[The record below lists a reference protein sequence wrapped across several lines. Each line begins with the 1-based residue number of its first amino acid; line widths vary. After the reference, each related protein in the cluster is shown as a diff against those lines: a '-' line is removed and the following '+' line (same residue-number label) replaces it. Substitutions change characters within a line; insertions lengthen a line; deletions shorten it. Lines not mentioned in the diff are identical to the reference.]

1 MPRLTKTLLTLA
13 VNWQYP
19 DEAEMARGRAVHDD
33 GPDDRGCRRL
43 DGRSTAAVA
52 VVLVGLYGI
61 AVLTVPG
68 QWLDDEIFGWAQ
80 RPPYGPLR
88 DGLPVA
94 ARRVLPFVM
103 LLALVLVA
111 GWRLA
116 RGRWAVVAAALL
128 VPLIS
133 IPLARWLRV
142 TLPRPD
148 HGYSYVDNT
157 LPSTHAAVVVAAAVA
172 IAMMF
177 PSERPASLG
186 WCLGGVAAVACLGNV
201 VGHAHRPSDVL
212 ASVLLVI
219 AVAGV
224 VRGLSRRLARRDRGD
239 RGW

>member
-1 MPRLTKTLLTLA
+1 M
-13 VNWQYP
+13 
-19 DEAEMARGRAVHDD
+19 HDD

-43 DGRSTAAVA
+43 DGRSTAAAA
-52 VVLVGLYGI
+52 VVLVGLYGV

-68 QWLDDEIFGWAQ
+68 QWLDDQIFGWVQ

-88 DGLPVA
+88 DVLPIA
-94 ARRVLPFVM
+94 ARVLLPFAM
-103 LLALVLVA
+103 LIALVLVA
-111 GWRLA
+111 VWRLA
-116 RGRWAVVAAALL
+116 VGRRAVVAGALL
-128 VPLIS
+128 VPLVS

-142 TLPRPD
+142 SLPRPD

-157 LPSTHAAVVVAAAVA
+157 MPSTHATVVVAAVVAVA
-172 IAMMF
+172 MMW
-177 PSERPASLG
+177 PSQRPAWLG

-224 VRGLSRRLARRDRGD
+224 VRGLSARLARRDRG
-239 RGW
+239 G

>member
-1 MPRLTKTLLTLA
+1 M
-13 VNWQYP
+13 
-19 DEAEMARGRAVHDD
+19 
-33 GPDDRGCRRL
+33 
-43 DGRSTAAVA
+43 
-52 VVLVGLYGI
+52 
-61 AVLTVPG
+61 PG
-68 QWLDDEIFGWAQ
+68 QWLDDQVFGWAQ

-88 DGLPVA
+88 DVLPIA

-103 LLALVLVA
+103 LVALGLVA
-111 GWRLA
+111 GWRLV
-116 RGRWAVVAAALL
+116 RGERAVMAVALL

-157 LPSTHAAVVVAAAVA
+157 MPSTHAAVVVASAVA

-177 PSERPASLG
+177 PSERPAWLG